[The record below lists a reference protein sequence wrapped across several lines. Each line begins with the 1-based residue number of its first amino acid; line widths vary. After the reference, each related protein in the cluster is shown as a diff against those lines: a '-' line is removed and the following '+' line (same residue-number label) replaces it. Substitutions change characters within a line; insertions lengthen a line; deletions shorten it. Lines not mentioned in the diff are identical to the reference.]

1 MDKRTPEAFIAN
13 LRRRKLR
20 ITFYVIFI
28 ILSAALAAIWGYFAV
43 RFGTTLVINLGTTN
57 IETEKIMLTFFGP
70 IMAVGAACCFTLCL
84 TQCILLGSAIAT
96 LIAELTSYT
105 KDQLLVEMWDRI
117 KEIQSKIDKQTG

>member
-13 LRRRKLR
+13 LRHRRVR
-20 ITFYVIFI
+20 IIFYIIFI
-28 ILSAALAAIWGYFAV
+28 IVSSALAIIWGYFAV
-43 RFGTTLVINLGTTN
+43 RLGTMLVIHPETKD
-57 IETEKIMLTFFGP
+57 IETETTMLTFFGP
-70 IMAVGAACCFTLCL
+70 LTAVGAACCFTLCL

-96 LIAELTSYT
+96 LIAELATYT